1 MAKSYLGEIPNVHIR
16 DFQRAKVYRAEEQ
29 CTFWKDG
36 MQNIL
41 SKGDVLRIVQTI
53 AHWANIDCPTIIYPE
68 YNDTSY
74 NNTPA
79 FATADSLVLP
89 FARANSLPFICHEM
103 AHVIN
108 YNSENADH
116 HGAYFVTTYLNVV
129 KQFIGKD
136 ASNELKKSF
145 KSKHVKYIA

>member
-116 HGAYFVTTYLNVV
+116 HVKYFTTTYLEVV
-129 KQFIGKD
+129 KKVLGVSAFR
-136 ASNELKKSF
+136 ELKNSF
-145 KSKHVKYIA
+145 DRFGVKYNQ